1 MEMKI
6 GARLTAT
13 FGAVLV
19 LLLVICVTVSAQ
31 MSHMNQDT
39 QSIVNN
45 RVAKVNLTNQ
55 LKEGTY
61 RVGLLVYRALDERTP
76 EAQQATFEQLKAQV
90 EKNTALYQDLE
101 SRMVTAVGRV
111 AFDRLMQVRTPYS
124 AALKPVYAQLAAH
137 DSNGA
142 RATLLSVIP
151 VQTALLQGQD
161 DFLRFERGEMDAAV
175 RDSRDAF
182 ATARAVLWGTA
193 ALALIVALILCTVV
207 TRSIVRPLQRVVDG
221 AKALARGDLSVKI
234 DVVRRDEVGA
244 LAESVNEAIAQL
256 AAIVG
261 GVKQASQSISS
272 ATQQLAAGNTDLS
285 QRTEEQAASLEE
297 TASSMEELTATVR
310 QNADNAQQASTLA
323 STASTIAQRGGDEV
337 SRVVETM
344 HRISDS
350 STKVAEIIS
359 VIEGIAFQTNILA
372 LNAAV
377 EAARAGEQGRGF
389 AVVASEVRTLAQR
402 SAAAAKE
409 IKALIGESVNRVE
422 AGSKLVDDAGSTI
435 NEIVESVKRVT
446 GIMSE
451 ISSASQEQSTVIE
464 QVNQAVSQMDQ
475 VTQQNAALVE
485 EASAAAHSMAEQ
497 AQALRDAVAVFKV
510 GDSDPVRV
518 PLV

>member
-31 MSHMNQDT
+31 MAHMNEDT

-161 DFLRFERGEMDAAV
+161 DFLSFERGEMDAAV
-175 RDSRDAF
+175 RDSRTAYD
-182 ATARAVLWGTA
+182 TARAVLWGAA
-193 ALALIVALILCTVV
+193 ALAVIIALILCTLV
-207 TRSIVRPLQRVVDG
+207 TRSMVRPLQRVVDA

-256 AAIVG
+256 AA
-261 GVKQASQSISS
+261 
-272 ATQQLAAGNTDLS
+272 
-285 QRTEEQAASLEE
+285 
-297 TASSMEELTATVR
+297 
-310 QNADNAQQASTLA
+310 
-323 STASTIAQRGGDEV
+323 
-337 SRVVETM
+337 
-344 HRISDS
+344 
-350 STKVAEIIS
+350 
-359 VIEGIAFQTNILA
+359 
-372 LNAAV
+372 
-377 EAARAGEQGRGF
+377 
-389 AVVASEVRTLAQR
+389 
-402 SAAAAKE
+402 
-409 IKALIGESVNRVE
+409 
-422 AGSKLVDDAGSTI
+422 
-435 NEIVESVKRVT
+435 
-446 GIMSE
+446 
-451 ISSASQEQSTVIE
+451 
-464 QVNQAVSQMDQ
+464 
-475 VTQQNAALVE
+475 
-485 EASAAAHSMAEQ
+485 
-497 AQALRDAVAVFKV
+497 
-510 GDSDPVRV
+510 
-518 PLV
+518 